1 MDSSFYRLWG
11 LKESYVKATG
21 RRGSEG
27 TFSGGYDLA
36 DDYQW
41 SHFYTLFADGHL
53 GLTLG
58 ERQPVDV
65 ENMPEL
71 HILWLIP

>member
-1 MDSSFYRLWG
+1 MG
-11 LKESYVKATG
+11 VKESDVKASD
-21 RRGSEG
+21 RRCIEG
-27 TFSGGYDLA
+27 TFSGGNDLE

-41 SHFYTLFADGHL
+41 SHFYTPFADGHL